1 MLQIKNL
8 TITHKKDL
16 KTLIRDFTW
25 ALNPG
30 DKAAVI
36 GEEGNGKS
44 TFLKLLYDPELVE
57 DYVEYSGE
65 ILKGGLK
72 LGYLPQELDERC
84 KSMSL
89 LNYFEESAVFY
100 NHTYKELARIG
111 KTLDLDPELFYSDQ
125 RMGTLSGGE
134 KVKAGMAR
142 ILMDDPDVLLL
153 DEPSNDID
161 LETLTWLEDFIKKC
175 EKPIVY
181 VSHDETLLENTANV
195 VLHFEQL
202 RRKTLPRYTVAR
214 TDYGTYVRKRLSKME
229 HQAQMAR
236 KEESDYKKQQERYR
250 QIMQKVEH
258 QQKSISRQDPHGG
271 RLLKK
276 KMHAVKSLGRRM
288 EREHEGMTQ
297 LPDTEDAI
305 MPSWIGDT
313 SIPAGKTVLDF
324 HLDTLYA
331 SKSVQTD
338 PGKGDGAGL
347 YGEPGRILA
356 ENIHLKITG
365 PEKVC
370 IIGPNGSGKTT
381 LLRRIAQELLSRRDI
396 RCVYMPQNYED
407 QMDFSITPV
416 DFLESTGEKEAISR
430 VRTFLGTMKYTAD
443 EMFHPIRDLS
453 GGQKAKLFFVK
464 MILDG
469 ANVLILD
476 EPTRNFSPLSNP
488 VIRQILQEFQGCI
501 ISISHDRKYISQV
514 CDHIYR
520 FTPDGLELV

>member
-236 KEESDYKKQQERYR
+236 KEESDYKKTAGE
-250 QIMQKVEH
+250 VSSDHAE
-258 QQKSISRQDPHGG
+258 G
-271 RLLKK
+271 RASAEKYF
-276 KMHAVKSLGRRM
+276 
-288 EREHEGMTQ
+288 
-297 LPDTEDAI
+297 
-305 MPSWIGDT
+305 
-313 SIPAGKTVLDF
+313 PAGSSRR
-324 HLDTLYA
+324 A
-331 SKSVQTD
+331 SPEKENARGQVI
-338 PGKGDGAGL
+338 GAAYGAG
-347 YGEPGRILA
+347 A
-356 ENIHLKITG
+356 
-365 PEKVC
+365 
-370 IIGPNGSGKTT
+370 
-381 LLRRIAQELLSRRDI
+381 
-396 RCVYMPQNYED
+396 
-407 QMDFSITPV
+407 
-416 DFLESTGEKEAISR
+416 
-430 VRTFLGTMKYTAD
+430 
-443 EMFHPIRDLS
+443 
-453 GGQKAKLFFVK
+453 
-464 MILDG
+464 
-469 ANVLILD
+469 
-476 EPTRNFSPLSNP
+476 
-488 VIRQILQEFQGCI
+488 
-501 ISISHDRKYISQV
+501 
-514 CDHIYR
+514 
-520 FTPDGLELV
+520 

>member
-8 TITHKKDL
+8 TISHKKDL
-16 KTLIRDFTW
+16 KTLVQDFTW
-25 ALNPG
+25 TLNPG

-44 TFLKLLYDPELVE
+44 TFLKLLYDPGLVE

-65 ILKGGLK
+65 IYKGNLK
-72 LGYLPQELDERC
+72 LGYLPQELDRRH
-84 KSMSL
+84 SAMSI
-89 LNYFEESAVFY
+89 LNFFEECDAFY
-100 NHTYKELARIG
+100 QYTYNELSEIARG
-111 KTLDLDPELFYSDQ
+111 LGLDAQMFYSDQ
-125 RMGTLSGGE
+125 KMGTLSGGE
-134 KVKAGMAR
+134 KVKLGMAK
-142 ILMDDPDVLLL
+142 ILAENPDILLL

-161 LETLTWLEDFIKKC
+161 LETLTWLETFIKNYDR
-175 EKPIVY
+175 PILY

-195 VLHFEQL
+195 IIHFEQL
-202 RRKTLPRYTVAR
+202 RRKTLPRHTVAR
-214 TDYGTYVRKRLSKME
+214 SDYGSYVRERLAKMD

-258 QQKSISRQDPHGG
+258 QQSSISRQDPHGG

-276 KMHAVKSLGRRM
+276 KMNAVKSMGRRM

-297 LPDTEDAI
+297 MPDTEDAI
-305 MPSWIGDT
+305 MPSWVGDT
-313 SIPAGKTVLDF
+313 GLPAGKTVLDF
-324 HLDTLYA
+324 YRDILYA
-331 SKSVQTD
+331 PS
-338 PGKGDGAGL
+338 
-347 YGEPGRILA
+347 EPERILA
-356 ENIHLKITG
+356 KDIHLKIVG
-365 PEKVC
+365 PEKLC
-370 IIGPNGSGKTT
+370 IVGPNGAGKTT
-381 LLRRIAQELLSRRDI
+381 LLRMIARELLERKDI
-396 RCVYMPQNYED
+396 RAVYMPQNYED

-416 DFLESTGEKEAISR
+416 DFLETTGEKAAISR
-430 VRTFLGTMKYTAD
+430 VRTFLGSMKYTPD

-469 ANVLILD
+469 ANVLVLD

-514 CDHIYR
+514 CDRVCR
-520 FTPDGLELV
+520 FTPHGLDPA